1 MTFKPNVKT
10 EIERVQ
16 MELDDAKEAISV
28 LDNAIACGFLK
39 DEHSLI
45 AQKWIKEYESDI
57 EKMEVALEQAKL
69 AYENDEIPVGAA
81 LFNENDELIVSDHN
95 RRELDQDPTSHAEI
109 LVLKAASKTYKSWR
123 LEGSTLVVTLEP
135 DPMCAGAI
143 VNARVK
149 RLIYGAPN
157 EKAGAAWTLYNIPQD
172 KRLNHYTEITDGI
185 LRKESEELL
194 TSFFEN
200 KR

>member
-1 MTFKPNVKT
+1 MK
-10 EIERVQ
+10 
-16 MELDDAKEAISV
+16 
-28 LDNAIACGFLK
+28 
-39 DEHSLI
+39 
-45 AQKWIKEYESDI
+45 YESDI
-57 EKMEVALEQAKL
+57 AKMEVALEQAKL
-69 AYENDEIPVGAA
+69 AYKNDEIPVGAA
-81 LFNENDELIVSDHN
+81 LFNEKDELIAANHN

-109 LVLKAASKTYKSWR
+109 LVLKSASKVYNSWR
-123 LEGSTLVVTLEP
+123 LEKSTLAVTLEP

-143 VNARVK
+143 VNSRVK

-172 KRLNHYTEITDGI
+172 KRLNHYTDITDGI

>member
-1 MTFKPNVKT
+1 MK
-10 EIERVQ
+10 
-16 MELDDAKEAISV
+16 
-28 LDNAIACGFLK
+28 
-39 DEHSLI
+39 
-45 AQKWIKEYESDI
+45 YESDI
-57 EKMEVALEQAKL
+57 AKMEVALEQAKL
-69 AYENDEIPVGAA
+69 AYKNDEIPVGAA
-81 LFNENDELIVSDHN
+81 LFNEKDELIAANHN

-109 LVLKAASKTYKSWR
+109 LVLKSASKAYNSWR
-123 LEGSTLVVTLEP
+123 LEKSTLAVTLEP

-143 VNARVK
+143 VNSRVK
-149 RLIYGAPN
+149 RLIYAAPN

-172 KRLNHYTEITDGI
+172 KRLNHYTDITDGI

>member
-1 MTFKPNVKT
+1 MK
-10 EIERVQ
+10 
-16 MELDDAKEAISV
+16 
-28 LDNAIACGFLK
+28 
-39 DEHSLI
+39 
-45 AQKWIKEYESDI
+45 YESDI
-57 EKMEVALEQAKL
+57 AKMEVALEQAKL
-69 AYENDEIPVGAA
+69 AYKNDEIPVGAA
-81 LFNENDELIVSDHN
+81 LFNEKDELIAANHN

-109 LVLKAASKTYKSWR
+109 LVLKSASKIYKSWR
-123 LEGSTLVVTLEP
+123 LEKSTLAVTLEP

-143 VNARVK
+143 VNSRVK

-172 KRLNHYTEITDGI
+172 KRLNHYTDITDGI

>member
-1 MTFKPNVKT
+1 MK
-10 EIERVQ
+10 
-16 MELDDAKEAISV
+16 
-28 LDNAIACGFLK
+28 
-39 DEHSLI
+39 
-45 AQKWIKEYESDI
+45 YESDI
-57 EKMEVALEQAKL
+57 AKMEVALEQAKL
-69 AYENDEIPVGAA
+69 AYKNDEIPVGAA
-81 LFNENDELIVSDHN
+81 LFNEKDELIAANHN

-109 LVLKAASKTYKSWR
+109 LVLKSASKFYNSWR
-123 LEGSTLVVTLEP
+123 LEKSTFAVTLEP

-143 VNARVK
+143 VNSRVK

-172 KRLNHYTEITDGI
+172 KRLNHYTDITDGI

>member
-1 MTFKPNVKT
+1 MK
-10 EIERVQ
+10 
-16 MELDDAKEAISV
+16 
-28 LDNAIACGFLK
+28 
-39 DEHSLI
+39 
-45 AQKWIKEYESDI
+45 YESDI
-57 EKMEVALEQAKL
+57 AKMEVALEQAKL
-69 AYENDEIPVGAA
+69 AFNNDEIPVGAA
-81 LFNENDELIVSDHN
+81 LFNEKNELIAANHN

-109 LVLKAASKTYKSWR
+109 LVLKSASKVYNSWR
-123 LEGSTLVVTLEP
+123 LENSTIAVTLEP

-143 VNARVK
+143 VNSRVK
-149 RLIYGAPN
+149 RLIYAAPN

>member
-1 MTFKPNVKT
+1 MKY
-10 EIERVQ
+10 Q
-16 MELDDAKEAISV
+16 
-28 LDNAIACGFLK
+28 
-39 DEHSLI
+39 
-45 AQKWIKEYESDI
+45 SDI
-57 EKMEVALEQAKL
+57 AKMEVALEQAKL
-69 AYENDEIPVGAA
+69 AYKNDEIPVGAA
-81 LFNENDELIVSDHN
+81 LFNEKDELIAANHN

-109 LVLKAASKTYKSWR
+109 LVLKSASKVYNSWR
-123 LEGSTLVVTLEP
+123 LENSTIVVTLEP

-143 VNARVK
+143 VNSRVK
-149 RLIYGAPN
+149 RLIYAAPN
-157 EKAGAAWTLYNIPQD
+157 EKTGAAWTLYNIPQD

>member
-1 MTFKPNVKT
+1 MC
-10 EIERVQ
+10 IR
-16 MELDDAKEAISV
+16 DR
-28 LDNAIACGFLK
+28 
-39 DEHSLI
+39 
-45 AQKWIKEYESDI
+45 SDI
-57 EKMEVALEQAKL
+57 AKMEVALEQAKL
-69 AYENDEIPVGAA
+69 AYNNDEIPVGAA
-81 LFNENDELIVSDHN
+81 LFNEKDELIAANHN

-109 LVLKAASKTYKSWR
+109 LVLKSASKVYNSWR
-123 LEGSTLVVTLEP
+123 LENSTIAVTLEP

-143 VNARVK
+143 VNSRVK
-149 RLIYGAPN
+149 RLIYAAPN

-172 KRLNHYTEITDGI
+172 KRLNHYTDITDGI

>member
-1 MTFKPNVKT
+1 MK
-10 EIERVQ
+10 
-16 MELDDAKEAISV
+16 
-28 LDNAIACGFLK
+28 
-39 DEHSLI
+39 
-45 AQKWIKEYESDI
+45 YESDI
-57 EKMEVALEQAKL
+57 AKMEVALEQAKL
-69 AYENDEIPVGAA
+69 AYKNDEIPVGAA
-81 LFNENDELIVSDHN
+81 LFNDKDELIAANHN

-109 LVLKAASKTYKSWR
+109 LVLKSASKVYNSWR
-123 LEGSTLVVTLEP
+123 LEKSTLAVTLEP

-143 VNARVK
+143 VNSRVK

-172 KRLNHYTEITDGI
+172 KRLNHYTDITDGI

>member
-1 MTFKPNVKT
+1 MK
-10 EIERVQ
+10 
-16 MELDDAKEAISV
+16 
-28 LDNAIACGFLK
+28 
-39 DEHSLI
+39 
-45 AQKWIKEYESDI
+45 YESDI
-57 EKMEVALEQAKL
+57 AKMEVALEQAKL
-69 AYENDEIPVGAA
+69 AYNNDEIPVGAA
-81 LFNENDELIVSDHN
+81 LFNEKDELIAANHN

-109 LVLKAASKTYKSWR
+109 LVLISASKVYNSWR
-123 LEGSTLVVTLEP
+123 LENSTIAVTLEP

-143 VNARVK
+143 VNSRVK
-149 RLIYGAPN
+149 RLIYAAPN

-172 KRLNHYTEITDGI
+172 KRLNHYTDITDGI

>member
-1 MTFKPNVKT
+1 MK
-10 EIERVQ
+10 
-16 MELDDAKEAISV
+16 
-28 LDNAIACGFLK
+28 
-39 DEHSLI
+39 
-45 AQKWIKEYESDI
+45 YESDI
-57 EKMEVALEQAKL
+57 AKMEVALEQAKL
-69 AYENDEIPVGAA
+69 AYNNDEIPVGAA
-81 LFNENDELIVSDHN
+81 LFNEKDELIAANHN

-109 LVLKAASKTYKSWR
+109 LVLKSASKVYNSWR
-123 LEGSTLVVTLEP
+123 LENSTIVVTLEP

-143 VNARVK
+143 VNSRVK
-149 RLIYGAPN
+149 RLIYAAPN

>member
-1 MTFKPNVKT
+1 MK
-10 EIERVQ
+10 
-16 MELDDAKEAISV
+16 
-28 LDNAIACGFLK
+28 
-39 DEHSLI
+39 
-45 AQKWIKEYESDI
+45 YESDI
-57 EKMEVALEQAKL
+57 AKMEVALEQAKL
-69 AYENDEIPVGAA
+69 AYNNDEIPVGAA
-81 LFNENDELIVSDHN
+81 LFNEKDELIAANHN

-109 LVLKAASKTYKSWR
+109 LVLKSASKVYNSWR
-123 LEGSTLVVTLEP
+123 LENSTIAVTLEP

-143 VNARVK
+143 VNSRVK
-149 RLIYGAPN
+149 RLIYAAPN
-157 EKAGAAWTLYNIPQD
+157 EKTGAAWTLYNIPQD

>member
-1 MTFKPNVKT
+1 MK
-10 EIERVQ
+10 
-16 MELDDAKEAISV
+16 
-28 LDNAIACGFLK
+28 
-39 DEHSLI
+39 
-45 AQKWIKEYESDI
+45 YESDI
-57 EKMEVALEQAKL
+57 AKMEVALEQAKL
-69 AYENDEIPVGAA
+69 AYNNDEIPVGAA
-81 LFNENDELIVSDHN
+81 LFNEKDELIAANHN

-109 LVLKAASKTYKSWR
+109 LVLKSASKVYNSWR
-123 LEGSTLVVTLEP
+123 LENSTIVVTLEP

-143 VNARVK
+143 VNSRVK

-172 KRLNHYTEITDGI
+172 KRLNHYTDITDGI

>member
-1 MTFKPNVKT
+1 MK
-10 EIERVQ
+10 
-16 MELDDAKEAISV
+16 
-28 LDNAIACGFLK
+28 
-39 DEHSLI
+39 
-45 AQKWIKEYESDI
+45 YESDI
-57 EKMEVALEQAKL
+57 AKMEVALEQAKL
-69 AYENDEIPVGAA
+69 AYNNDEIPVGAA
-81 LFNENDELIVSDHN
+81 LFNEKDELIAANHN

-109 LVLKAASKTYKSWR
+109 LVLKSASKVYNSWR
-123 LEGSTLVVTLEP
+123 LENSTIVVTLEP

-143 VNARVK
+143 VNSRVK
-149 RLIYGAPN
+149 RLIYAASN

-172 KRLNHYTEITDGI
+172 KRLNHYTDITDGI

>member
-1 MTFKPNVKT
+1 MK
-10 EIERVQ
+10 
-16 MELDDAKEAISV
+16 
-28 LDNAIACGFLK
+28 
-39 DEHSLI
+39 
-45 AQKWIKEYESDI
+45 YESDI
-57 EKMEVALEQAKL
+57 AKMEVALEQAKL
-69 AYENDEIPVGAA
+69 AYNNDEIPVGAA
-81 LFNENDELIVSDHN
+81 LFNEKDELIAANHN

-109 LVLKAASKTYKSWR
+109 LVLKSASKVYNSWR
-123 LEGSTLVVTLEP
+123 LENSTIVVTLEP

-143 VNARVK
+143 VNSRVK
-149 RLIYGAPN
+149 RLIYAAPN
-157 EKAGAAWTLYNIPQD
+157 EKTGAAWTLYNIPQD

>member
-1 MTFKPNVKT
+1 MK
-10 EIERVQ
+10 
-16 MELDDAKEAISV
+16 
-28 LDNAIACGFLK
+28 
-39 DEHSLI
+39 
-45 AQKWIKEYESDI
+45 YESDI
-57 EKMEVALEQAKL
+57 AKMEVALEQAKL
-69 AYENDEIPVGAA
+69 AYNNDEIPVGAA
-81 LFNENDELIVSDHN
+81 LFNEKDELIAANHN

-109 LVLKAASKTYKSWR
+109 LVLKSASKVYNSWR
-123 LEGSTLVVTLEP
+123 LENSTIVVTLEP

-143 VNARVK
+143 VNSRVK
-149 RLIYGAPN
+149 RLIYAAPN

-172 KRLNHYTEITDGI
+172 KRLNHYTDITDGI

>member
-1 MTFKPNVKT
+1 MK
-10 EIERVQ
+10 
-16 MELDDAKEAISV
+16 
-28 LDNAIACGFLK
+28 
-39 DEHSLI
+39 
-45 AQKWIKEYESDI
+45 YESDI
-57 EKMEVALEQAKL
+57 AKMEVALEQAKL
-69 AYENDEIPVGAA
+69 AYKNDEIPVGAA
-81 LFNENDELIVSDHN
+81 LFNEKDELIAANHN

-109 LVLKAASKTYKSWR
+109 LVLKSASKVYNSWR
-123 LEGSTLVVTLEP
+123 LENSTIAVTLEP

-143 VNARVK
+143 VNSRVK
-149 RLIYGAPN
+149 RLIYAAPN

-172 KRLNHYTEITDGI
+172 KRLNHYTDITDGI

>member
-1 MTFKPNVKT
+1 MK
-10 EIERVQ
+10 
-16 MELDDAKEAISV
+16 
-28 LDNAIACGFLK
+28 
-39 DEHSLI
+39 
-45 AQKWIKEYESDI
+45 YESDI

-69 AYENDEIPVGAA
+69 AYKNDEIPVGAA
-81 LFNENDELIVSDHN
+81 LFNENDELVVSDHN

-149 RLIYGAPN
+149 RQFIVTAIHLFTMRATGLISALGVKQN
-157 EKAGAAWTLYNIPQD
+157 Q
-172 KRLNHYTEITDGI
+172 
-185 LRKESEELL
+185 
-194 TSFFEN
+194 
-200 KR
+200 

>member
-1 MTFKPNVKT
+1 MK
-10 EIERVQ
+10 
-16 MELDDAKEAISV
+16 
-28 LDNAIACGFLK
+28 
-39 DEHSLI
+39 
-45 AQKWIKEYESDI
+45 YESDI

-81 LFNENDELIVSDHN
+81 LFNENDELVVSDHN

-149 RLIYGAPN
+149 RLIF
-157 EKAGAAWTLYNIPQD
+157 LM
-172 KRLNHYTEITDGI
+172 RVL
-185 LRKESEELL
+185 
-194 TSFFEN
+194 SFFLKN
-200 KR
+200 IFQHLQIHLQLLHLYH